1 MKILNIFWS
10 RCACL
15 LIIFPN
21 VTGLYV
27 LHPIFAVRMY
37 PFYGQFN
44 AFLAD
49 FSFIKIIVALD
60 SSYFKTYKTTPSSS
74 IYTAYCQRYSDYK
87 ILVTG
92 GGHLEFS
99 NEKVDEEKW
108 KQVFSSSFG

>member
-1 MKILNIFWS
+1 
-10 RCACL
+10 
-15 LIIFPN
+15 
-21 VTGLYV
+21 
-27 LHPIFAVRMY
+27 MY

-49 FSFIKIIVALD
+49 FSFIKIIVARD